1 MAKKDNDSEELDDN
15 DSAEGKTSGKKKL
28 LIIIIA
34 VVVLLLAGGGAAF
47 FLLAGDDGKKA
58 KAKTEEHAEGEV
70 EGEAENGEGEHG
82 AKAEKDTGPVYYE
95 LPEFLVN
102 LSTANK
108 STSFLKMKVTLE
120 LASKKDIK
128 VVEKFMPRITDSFN
142 TYLRELRP
150 TDLSGSAG
158 MQRLREELVLR
169 INQAI
174 APSKVNN
181 ILFKDMLVQ

>member
-1 MAKKDNDSEELDDN
+1 MAKKDNDSEELDEN

-47 FLLAGDDGKKA
+47 FLLTGDNDKKD
-58 KAKTEEHAEGEV
+58 KAKTEEHAEGAE
-70 EGEAENGEGEHG
+70 EGGEGEHG

>member
-1 MAKKDNDSEELDDN
+1 MAKKEKEAATEELDDS
-15 DSAEGKTSGKKKL
+15 DSAEGKTGGKKKL
-28 LIIIIA
+28 LIIVIA
-34 VVVLLLAGGGAAF
+34 LVVQLLAGGGAAF
-47 FLLAGDDGKKA
+47 FMLKGGDDKKKEEA
-58 KAKTEEHAEGEV
+58 KVEESAAE
-70 EGEAENGEGEHG
+70 EGEHG
-82 AKAEKDTGPVYYE
+82 EAKAEKDTGPVFYE
-95 LPEFLVN
+95 MPEYLVN

-120 LASKKDIK
+120 LSSKKDIK

-150 TDLSGSAG
+150 TDLAGSAG
-158 MQRLREELVLR
+158 MQRLREELILR

-181 ILFKDMLVQ
+181 ILFKDVLVQ